1 MTTLNI
7 ALPDHLR
14 AFVEAQV
21 AQGGHASPD
30 AYLLA
35 VLEDARRRKAL
46 DALAAKID
54 EARAEGPTEP
64 MTREDWDALERNIWE
79 RHHQE
84 QAAKATPR

>member
-7 ALPDHLR
+7 ELPDHLR

-21 AQGGHASPD
+21 AQGDHASPD
-30 AYLLA
+30 AYLLS

-64 MTREDWDALERNIWE
+64 MTREDWNALEREAIE
-79 RHHQE
+79 GLRGE
-84 QAAKATPR
+84 PIKP